1 MIEIKIKIKEE
12 PCGGVGQRVL
22 SHATGE
28 ATESEMRVFNAYVED
43 ISECMARI
51 GNLQKASFK
60 EGSKVFE
67 KIRKNH
73 EDWG

>member
-1 MIEIKIKIKEE
+1 
-12 PCGGVGQRVL
+12 
-22 SHATGE
+22 
-28 ATESEMRVFNAYVED
+28 MRVFNAYVED